1 MSTIRSTR
9 KTEISSNQD
18 SFLFLVFFKAVTL
31 KKEKATMKVR
41 APIINIPRFIILS
54 ISDLENSFYEYV
66 RLGDEFFFVSSLK
79 NYEAGCH
86 HSSPALPKIL

>member
-1 MSTIRSTR
+1 MVLR
-9 KTEISSNQD
+9 KAEN
-18 SFLFLVFFKAVTL
+18 L
-31 KKEKATMKVR
+31 KKEKAIIKVR

-54 ISDLENSFYEYV
+54 ISDCENSFYEYV